1 MSIKYVEYLETD
13 GSSYILIPKGTITYN
28 NNIGIEVKYQY
39 EDAENYMDVYVCG
52 TSGNGLSNV
61 IGVKQGMWSLNA
73 YMYGQNFYHYIG
85 NIDNAFVNYTS
96 CPHTITMNK
105 NNRLLDGNA
114 FIYTE
119 GVGATTYT
127 NVDQSVFDAL
137 ADSYFG
143 VFCIGY
149 GSDIPYYKALE
160 KTRVYYV
167 KIFNGDELQ
176 LYLKPCLDDSNIPC
190 MYDEVS
196 QTYYYN
202 SGTGI
207 FSHGDEV
214 NNNLYLFANNNEGTA
229 ENLGS
234 YRLYNMKIEGD
245 SEGVKAD
252 EINYVDYLIG
262 DGASYIDTGIT
273 PTLDM
278 IFYGDYTLSGANHV
292 AFGCMEFIRSF
303 GIYQGAPRV
312 YYGGLTSVASYYTLK
327 EYNHRYQVTLSPDG
341 YIVKDITSNINI
353 EQPYL
358 HTPNGSS
365 NKTVKVFAEHT
376 NAGVVNHTRGKIY
389 EFKIW
394 DTEGALIQHL
404 RPCLDE
410 EGIPCM
416 YDEVSKQYFY
426 NQGTGTFGY
435 KKKLRDFQPVL
446 DSNGVP
452 CLMDKINKKYYYDK
466 NGNGFRFEES
476 YKPVSYIK
484 GDGNSWIDI
493 PIYTNPQYKYELVR
507 QGSDVE
513 YGIVFDAGNFTRLR
527 MSGAY
532 EFVLMYNNNTITYS
546 YDFIKNADKHIMT
559 IDKNN
564 LYLNGELRIT
574 CNATN
579 DTNSFSEGIRLFK
592 SFNGRTDIFKVSIG
606 KLYSFKTWNENDE
619 LVLDLIPV
627 LDNNNTPCMYDKVSQ
642 QFFYNQGTG
651 EFGYGIEEDECSKA
665 NYVEYLESN
674 GSGYIDTKIIP
685 KEDYTYEITCTSYS
699 DSELFA
705 YGISG
710 NYNVGAILLRVGTK
724 SLTNATNGGISYA
737 NWNALKQ
744 NEPNTIIMNA
754 NHCVLNGVEIAT
766 NSEGKQ
772 WIKPENGS
780 LYLFGANRWNG
791 TIGFSG
797 KIYEFKITSDSE
809 GIVAHFKPCLDEEG
823 VPCMYDTVTET
834 YFYNQGEGE
843 FAYGKSIG
851 YTPIKYIETNGTQY
865 IDTGVVVNDNTYMDI
880 DYRAVDKLHYI
891 EDGLILCL
899 DAIDNTRDGHNAS
912 STVWE
917 DLSGNGLD
925 FDLTDVTVNDTTM
938 TFNGTSSVGTL
949 QDIELWRNIVNNTE
963 QYTVELCFKFKTSSG
978 SYQPIISTNL
988 GNVNVA
994 RFVNSIQVGQQSI
1007 GTEIGEVE
1015 NNAFL
1020 QRQLSTISCD
1030 ANDITYHVNTKLRE
1044 TLDNNDY
1051 IYPPTTD
1058 AFWIGARLTGA
1069 YYHFDGEICSIR
1081 IYNKKLTDEER
1092 LYNHSSDV
1100 TRYGVPTDVSV
1111 IDTNRNYLM
1120 NDFYIDTT
1128 YKYKEIDTTVEPN
1141 LTASE
1146 GATLTLGS
1154 TYMSYLSEE
1163 ELEQATKNG
1172 WIIE

>member
-39 EDAENYMDVYVCG
+39 EDAENYTDVYVCG

-207 FSHGDEV
+207 FSYGDEV

-245 SEGVKAD
+245 SEGV
-252 EINYVDYLIG
+252 ESGINYVDYLIG

-416 YDEVSKQYFY
+416 YDEVTKQYFY
-426 NQGTGTFGY
+426 NKGTGTFGY

-466 NGNGFRFEES
+466 NGNVFGCDGYS
-476 YKPVSYIK
+476 GVSYLK
-484 GDGNSWIDI
+484 GDGASWID
-493 PIYTNPQYKYELVR
+493 
-507 QGSDVE
+507 
-513 YGIVFDAGNFTRLR
+513 
-527 MSGAY
+527 
-532 EFVLMYNNNTITYS
+532 
-546 YDFIKNADKHIMT
+546 
-559 IDKNN
+559 
-564 LYLNGELRIT
+564 
-574 CNATN
+574 
-579 DTNSFSEGIRLFK
+579 
-592 SFNGRTDIFKVSIG
+592 
-606 KLYSFKTWNENDE
+606 
-619 LVLDLIPV
+619 
-627 LDNNNTPCMYDKVSQ
+627 
-642 QFFYNQGTG
+642 TG
-651 EFGYGIEEDECSKA
+651 
-665 NYVEYLESN
+665 L
-674 GSGYIDTKIIP
+674 
-685 KEDYTYEITCTSYS
+685 
-699 DSELFA
+699 
-705 YGISG
+705 
-710 NYNVGAILLRVGTK
+710 
-724 SLTNATNGGISYA
+724 
-737 NWNALKQ
+737 
-744 NEPNTIIMNA
+744 
-754 NHCVLNGVEIAT
+754 
-766 NSEGKQ
+766 
-772 WIKPENGS
+772 
-780 LYLFGANRWNG
+780 
-791 TIGFSG
+791 
-797 KIYEFKITSDSE
+797 
-809 GIVAHFKPCLDEEG
+809 
-823 VPCMYDTVTET
+823 
-834 YFYNQGEGE
+834 
-843 FAYGKSIG
+843 GKSIG

-891 EDGLILCL
+891 EDGLILRL

-963 QYTVELCFKFKTSSG
+963 QYTVEVCFKFKASSG
-978 SYQPIISTNL
+978 SYQSIISTNL

-994 RFVNSIQVGQQSI
+994 KFVNSIQVGQQSI
-1007 GTEIGEVE
+1007 GTKIEEVE

-1044 TLDNNDY
+1044 TLDNGDY

-1058 AFWIGARLTGA
+1058 VFWIGARLTGA
-1069 YYHFDGEICSIR
+1069 YYRFDGEICSIR

-1100 TRYGVPTDVSV
+1100 ARYGVPTDVSV

-1120 NDFYIDTT
+1120 NDFYTDTT

-1141 LTASE
+1141 LTASD

-1154 TYMSYLSEE
+1154 TYMAYLTESEI
-1163 ELEQATKNG
+1163 EQATKNG
-1172 WIIE
+1172 WIVE